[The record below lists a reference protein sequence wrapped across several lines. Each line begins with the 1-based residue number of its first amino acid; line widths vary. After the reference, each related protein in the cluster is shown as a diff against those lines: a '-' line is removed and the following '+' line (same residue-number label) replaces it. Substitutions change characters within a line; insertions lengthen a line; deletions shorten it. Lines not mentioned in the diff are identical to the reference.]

1 MDDLRETAFAYYDVI
16 DDNTKQ
22 AIKAFSEQMETEKL
36 PNKIMFKEF
45 SAYMKTIGFA
55 QFSSK
60 EFFDELRASKRD
72 HLVYADIIT
81 LLYFIQSG
89 RPFCRGYNCKDF
101 IKGMY
106 FTCVKCFEKEGDYSF
121 NVCPSC
127 YRAKNYNHGHE
138 EFLDPTVMLRLKI
151 KQELTRQSSVNDII
165 NYNKLQPSGSNT
177 SKSSSHHAQ
186 SSPSSSNAIVVHN
199 PQRKTVKA
207 DRALQLMQIA
217 VGFGNL
223 VVATSQ
229 LCTIM

>member
-1 MDDLRETAFAYYDVI
+1 MDGLRETAYAYYEVI

-22 AIKAFSEQMETEKL
+22 AIKDFSEQMETKKL

-45 SAYMKTIGFA
+45 SAYMKAIGFA

-60 EFFDELRASKRD
+60 EFFDELRASERD

-89 RPFCRGYNCKDF
+89 RPFCNHCKKF
-101 IKGMY
+101 IKGTY

-127 YRAKNYNHGHE
+127 YRTNNYNHDHK

-151 KQELTRQSSVNDII
+151 KQELTRQSSANDII
-165 NYNKLQPSGSNT
+165 NYNKLQPRGSNT

-217 VGFGNL
+217 VGLGNL
-223 VVATSQ
+223 AVATSQ